1 MVNMSGNLLQPA
13 PQTPNDVDDFE
24 EVGNSAAVELDMKQE
39 ADFQKI
45 MEGVED
51 MGKDS
56 YYPLVTN
63 DESKKVDYVIKINQ
77 DKLDKVFDP

>member
-1 MVNMSGNLLQPA
+1 MSGNLLQPA
-13 PQTPNDVDDFE
+13 PQTPDDADDFE
-24 EVGNSAAVELDMKQE
+24 EVGNSEAVEHDMKQE
-39 ADFQKI
+39 AEFQKI

>member
-1 MVNMSGNLLQPA
+1 
-13 PQTPNDVDDFE
+13 
-24 EVGNSAAVELDMKQE
+24 MKQE

>member
-1 MVNMSGNLLQPA
+1 MSGNLLQPA

>member
-1 MVNMSGNLLQPA
+1 
-13 PQTPNDVDDFE
+13 
-24 EVGNSAAVELDMKQE
+24 
-39 ADFQKI
+39 

-63 DESKKVDYVIKINQ
+63 DESKKVDCVIKINQ

>member
-1 MVNMSGNLLQPA
+1 
-13 PQTPNDVDDFE
+13 
-24 EVGNSAAVELDMKQE
+24 MKQE
-39 ADFQKI
+39 AEFQKI

-77 DKLDKVFDP
+77 DKLDKVFDPKNKNNFNLQSMIIENDHFAAKKK